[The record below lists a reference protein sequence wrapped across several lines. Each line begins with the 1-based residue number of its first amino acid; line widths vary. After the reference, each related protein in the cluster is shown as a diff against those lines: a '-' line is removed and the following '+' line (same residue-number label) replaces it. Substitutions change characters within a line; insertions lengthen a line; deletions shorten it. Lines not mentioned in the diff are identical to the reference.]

1 MPVAARVRPDVW
13 PGVSG
18 PDRVPQV
25 MSSLTRTIASQE
37 LCEAGSSRA
46 AGSATSQIVAAATA
60 SMMLR
65 IASGLGSPGS
75 LSAKAP
81 GSSSCACLAAD
92 TYPNHRQDRGGAG
105 ASFEGGGST
114 TVVRVCG
121 FAYSLAPLPER
132 NAAEFADAWRLANP
146 ELPGRRIAVSS
157 GRGCGEGSE
166 PPPLVLPF
174 LAIRKR
180 RREQFGSASP
190 VVLGKQR
197 ALRSNVLS
205 RPWAAEDEARRLGP
219 RGGHQAG
226 HTPDVLSPSGQPHGN
241 VRVLTSSMG
250 SRPVTMRCREC
261 QPL

>member
-92 TYPNHRQDRGGAG
+92 TCPVHRQDRGGSD
-105 ASFEGGGST
+105 ASFEGGGSPTAARAPRAGGAGLWLRSLSRTQRRST
-114 TVVRVCG
+114 TPGGSRTPNSPSVALPSVPVGVAARARSRLRLCCRSWR
-121 FAYSLAPLPER
+121 FA
-132 NAAEFADAWRLANP
+132 NDDA
-146 ELPGRRIAVSS
+146 ST
-157 GRGCGEGSE
+157 
-166 PPPLVLPF
+166 
-174 LAIRKR
+174 
-180 RREQFGSASP
+180 SASP
-190 VVLGKQR
+190 VV
-197 ALRSNVLS
+197 
-205 RPWAAEDEARRLGP
+205 PRLGTQRREGARDAGRFLHP
-219 RGGHQAG
+219 RSAADPAG
-226 HTPDVLSPSGQPHGN
+226 SGIVPAIVGSLRTRVSHRQMPAMTRPSATYLGAG
-241 VRVLTSSMG
+241 R
-250 SRPVTMRCREC
+250 
-261 QPL
+261 